1 MDGNA
6 LAYRSYFAFI
16 RNPLINS
23 KGRNTSAVYGF
34 TMAIRRIV
42 ESESPDAVLVVFDPP
57 GPTFRHE
64 RYESYKATREK
75 MPDEMREQMQ
85 DVREVIDAMG
95 IPIIE
100 KEGYEADDVIGTLAA
115 RAAESGDEAF
125 LVSGDKDFMQLVG
138 DGVTI
143 FDPGRSGSGV
153 SRLGPPEVEEKFGV
167 PPTRVVDVLAL
178 MGDSSDNVPGIPGIG
193 EKTAKK
199 LVVEHGSLDE
209 IYAHLDDV
217 TPPRI
222 RKKLEEHRDLAELSR
237 DLVTIERDV
246 PLEDDE
252 VDFRP
257 PRPDE
262 ARLNTLY
269 RELEFKSLVET
280 REETI
285 ESDEHR
291 YHIVTDAEEIE
302 RLAERLARA
311 EAFSFDLET
320 TSVEPMRARIV
331 GLAFAL
337 EEREAYYVPADTGD
351 DMFQRGDRG
360 AQWLVERLRGPLE
373 DAAIQK
379 IGQNIQYDAL
389 VLRRYGVEL
398 RGIAFDTMIAAYC
411 VEPGS
416 RQYDLDGLALQY
428 LNYRKIPIESLI
440 GKGAKRKSM
449 ADVPVEDVGPYAC
462 EDVDITLRL
471 RGLLAARMRER
482 AVEELYESIEM
493 PLVPVLIAMEEHGVS
508 IDKAMLEAM
517 SKRLGSSI
525 AELEKEVYRL
535 AGEEFNI
542 GSPKQLGTV
551 LFENLEIHEELGVK
565 RLRKTK
571 TGYATDQQTL
581 EKFAA
586 HPIVDTILEYRQLT
600 KLKGTYVDALPALIH
615 PDTGRVHTSFN
626 QTVAATGRLSSSN
639 PNLQNIPIRTD
650 VGREIRKA
658 FIPGDPDRIFLGADY
673 SQIELRILAHLCG
686 DEGLVAAF
694 REGLDIHTQTASKI
708 FEVDPDDI
716 TIEMRSK
723 AKAINFGVLYGM
735 GPDRLAAE
743 VKITRKEAQEFIQT
757 YFERFASVRALID
770 RTIEDARRNG
780 YVTTIL
786 GRRRYIPEI
795 RSGDNRSRRAAENMA
810 VNTPVQGSAA
820 DLIKKAMI
828 DVHRTIGERGL
839 DAVMILQVHDELLF
853 EAPRSEEEE
862 LGVLVREAMEGTLEL
877 DVPLVVDI
885 HTGTSWYEAH

>member
-42 ESESPDAVLVVFDPP
+42 DSESPDAVLVVFDPP

-64 RYESYKATREK
+64 RYEAYKATREK
-75 MPDEMREQMQ
+75 MPDEMRDQMP

-95 IPIIE
+95 IPIVE
-100 KEGYEADDVIGTLAA
+100 KEGYEADDVIGTLAS
-115 RAAESGDEAF
+115 RAAANGDEAF

-138 DGVTI
+138 DGITI

-153 SRLGPPEVEEKFGV
+153 SVLGPPEVEEKFGV
-167 PPTRVVDVLAL
+167 PPARVVDVLAL

-199 LVVEHGSLDE
+199 LVGEHGSIDD
-209 IYAHLDDV
+209 IYAHLEDV

-252 VDFRP
+252 IDFRP

-262 ARLNTLY
+262 ARLVTLY
-269 RELEFKSLVET
+269 RELEFKSLVAT
-280 REETI
+280 KEESI
-285 ESDEHR
+285 ESVAHR
-291 YHIVTDAEEIE
+291 YHTVTDADDID
-302 RLAERLARA
+302 RLADRLAKAREFA
-311 EAFSFDLET
+311 IDLET
-320 TSVEPMRARIV
+320 TSVEPMKARIV
-331 GLAFAL
+331 GLSFAI
-337 EEREAYYVPADTGD
+337 EEHEAYYVPADTGD

-373 DAAIQK
+373 DESIRK

-398 RGIAFDTMIAAYC
+398 RGMAFDTMIAAYC

-428 LNYRKIPIESLI
+428 LGYRKIPTESLI

-449 ADVPVEDVGPYAC
+449 ADVPVEDVSRYAC
-462 EDVDITLRL
+462 EDADVTLQL
-471 RGLLAARMRER
+471 RERIATRMRER
-482 AVEELYESIEM
+482 AVEELFETIEM
-493 PLVPVLIAMEEHGVS
+493 PLVPVLIDMEARGVS
-508 IDKAMLEAM
+508 IDKSMLEAM
-517 SKRLGSSI
+517 SKRLATSI
-525 AELEKEVYRL
+525 AELEKEVHRQ

-542 GSPKQLGTV
+542 GSPKQLGAI
-551 LFENLEIHEELGVK
+551 LFEKLEIHEELGVK

-600 KLKGTYVDALPALIH
+600 KLKSTYVDALPALIH

-639 PNLQNIPIRTD
+639 PNLQNIPIRTEI
-650 VGREIRKA
+650 GREIRKA
-658 FIPGDPDRIFLGADY
+658 FVPGDPDRIFLGADY
-673 SQIELRILAHLCG
+673 SQIELRILAHLSG

-694 REGLDIHTQTASKI
+694 RDGLDIHTQTASKI
-708 FEVDPDDI
+708 FEVDPDAI

-786 GRRRYIPEI
+786 GRRRYITDI
-795 RSGDNRSRRAAENMA
+795 RSGDNRARRAAENMA

-828 DVHRTIGERGL
+828 DVHRILREREL
-839 DAVMILQVHDELLF
+839 ETAMILQVHDELLF
-853 EAPRSEEEE
+853 EVPRSEQEE
-862 LGVLVREAMEGTLEL
+862 LGALVREAMEGTLDL
-877 DVPLVVDI
+877 DVPLVVEV